1 MPGISTELRVSDFQ
15 NDDGSEDLEL
25 KKLTWV
31 IVFDMCVCNKLI
43 QKILNWVLM
52 ECNVIK
58 TYSFVSFDLI
68 YYYDSLG
75 NRPKFELCGIFSC
88 LYMLGFML

>member
-1 MPGISTELRVSDFQ
+1 
-15 NDDGSEDLEL
+15 
-25 KKLTWV
+25 
-31 IVFDMCVCNKLI
+31 
-43 QKILNWVLM
+43 M

-88 LYMLGFML
+88 LYILGFMLQLSEWTFLPLMYDGDEY

>member
-1 MPGISTELRVSDFQ
+1 
-15 NDDGSEDLEL
+15 
-25 KKLTWV
+25 
-31 IVFDMCVCNKLI
+31 
-43 QKILNWVLM
+43 M

-75 NRPKFELCGIFSC
+75 NRPKFELCEIF
-88 LYMLGFML
+88 LYLYILGFVLQLSEWTFLPLMYDGDEY